1 MPFAKLRTVVGLLV
15 QRGDAPLGGSGR
27 RVMRAPCVGVAVV
40 SARAASGRAVVS
52 SGVSEQS
59 DVGRPYVSQREVNG
73 LEDLE
78 AVGEGGLRE
87 HFPLNIKLNVQ
98 EAGVHPVC
106 EPQGVV
112 IRGRKI
118 GASLKDVLAVSVRPV
133 VREGSQ
139 SVKR

>member
-1 MPFAKLRTVVGLLV
+1 
-15 QRGDAPLGGSGR
+15 
-27 RVMRAPCVGVAVV
+27 
-40 SARAASGRAVVS
+40 
-52 SGVSEQS
+52 
-59 DVGRPYVSQREVNG
+59 
-73 LEDLE
+73 
-78 AVGEGGLRE
+78 
-87 HFPLNIKLNVQ
+87 
-98 EAGVHPVC
+98 VC